1 MQFEAEVVLLVPGG
15 EFPSRKKSCNHTSKY
30 CRIFYFVQVRDK
42 YCSAENISWS
52 SAADE
57 VKVELLTA
65 RYEEGGRKPCDDPL
79 LVLLKT
85 WPAREEFLE
94 NPRLIEGQVCF

>member
-1 MQFEAEVVLLVPGG
+1 MGSALLERNLATIPANNVA
-15 EFPSRKKSCNHTSKY
+15 F
-30 CRIFYFVQVRDK
+30 FYFVQVRDK

-85 WPAREEFLE
+85 WPARKEFLE

>member
-1 MQFEAEVVLLVPGG
+1 MFHFIQ
-15 EFPSRKKSCNHTSKY
+15 
-30 CRIFYFVQVRDK
+30 VQDK

-65 RYEEGGRKPCDDPL
+65 RYEEGGRKLCDNPL
-79 LVLLKT
+79 LVLLKK
-85 WPAREEFLE
+85 WPGSEKFCA
-94 NPRLIEGQVCF
+94 NPRLIEAQVCF